1 MVLMR
6 TEAGPGLAGLV
17 LPIAKTLAALETSIA
32 RRHGLTP
39 WQYAI
44 LTAAAEPPGRTQREL
59 AGAIGYDRNRIV
71 ADLDVL
77 EGRALLVRLVD
88 ATDRRSN
95 RIEVTPAGRRL
106 ARATGRDLR
115 AGTEALLAAVGP
127 DGDRAALLR
136 ALTALRDRCADDDW
150 RTRWLYR

>member
-1 MVLMR
+1 MVLTR
-6 TEAGPGLAGLV
+6 TAGPDLAGLV
-17 LPIAKTLAALETSIA
+17 LPLAKTLTALETSIA

-39 WQYAI
+39 WQSAI
-44 LTAAAEPPGRTQREL
+44 LAAAAPPPWRTQGEL

-71 ADLDVL
+71 ADLDDL
-77 EGRALLVRLVD
+77 EGRGLVTRHVD

-136 ALTALRDRCADDDW
+136 ALAALRDRCADDDW

>member
-1 MVLMR
+1 MVLTR
-6 TEAGPGLAGLV
+6 TAGPDLAGLV
-17 LPIAKTLAALETSIA
+17 LPIAKTLTALETSVA

-44 LTAAAEPPGRTQREL
+44 LAAAAEPLSRTQGEL

-71 ADLDVL
+71 ADLDEL
-77 EGRALLVRLVD
+77 EGRGLVTRHVD
-88 ATDRRSN
+88 AADRRSN

-106 ARATGRDLR
+106 ARATARDLA

-127 DGDRAALLR
+127 GDERAALLA
-136 ALTALRDRCADDDW
+136 ALAVLCDRCADDDW
-150 RTRWLYR
+150 RARWLRR